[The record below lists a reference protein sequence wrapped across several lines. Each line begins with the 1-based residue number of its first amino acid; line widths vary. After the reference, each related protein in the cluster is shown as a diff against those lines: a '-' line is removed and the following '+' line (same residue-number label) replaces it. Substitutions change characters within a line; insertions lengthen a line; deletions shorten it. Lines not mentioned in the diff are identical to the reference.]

1 MDRPQAFEY
10 LIIWHPT
17 PDQAKGGKKSEIIAR
32 PKLILAKN
40 IEAASMAAAM
50 EIPTE
55 KKGELDQLQVVIRP
69 F

>member
-17 PDQAKGGKKSEIIAR
+17 PDQAKGGKKSEVIAG

-40 IEAASMAAAM
+40 LEAASMAAAM
-50 EIPTE
+50 EIPTD
-55 KKGELDQLQVVIRP
+55 KKDELDQVQVVIRP